1 LRRNSKPHAIHRLSK
16 KINRWYVRRYIAPQF
31 DSLGSI
37 PDVLN
42 PRSLVIFG
50 DNIHLGRH
58 AHIIA
63 SPDNLIRITSW
74 PSRLGKTEIRIGNYC
89 LISPGVRISAA
100 KSIQIG
106 DNCMFASN
114 VYISDS
120 DWHGIYN
127 RIRPF
132 RSEKPIIIEDNVW
145 LGERVIVNKGVC
157 IGENSVI
164 GAGSI
169 VTKNI
174 PANSIAA
181 GNPARVI
188 KTINPKRRMLKRE
201 VLFQNTELYY
211 DTQDHLLK
219 MATANNSWRNWLRV
233 LLKPSQQD

>member
-1 LRRNSKPHAIHRLSK
+1 MRRNSKPHAIHRLSK

>member
-1 LRRNSKPHAIHRLSK
+1 MRRNSTPHAIHRLSK
-16 KINRWYVRRYIAPQF
+16 KINRWYIRRYIAPQF

-201 VLFQNTELYY
+201 VLFQNSELYY